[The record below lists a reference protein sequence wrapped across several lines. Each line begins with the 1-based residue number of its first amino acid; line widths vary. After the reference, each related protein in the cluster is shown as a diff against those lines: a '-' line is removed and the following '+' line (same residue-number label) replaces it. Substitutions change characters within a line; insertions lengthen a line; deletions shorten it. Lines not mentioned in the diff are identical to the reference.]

1 MLYRE
6 FAVEPKH
13 IGFLSDLKLI
23 EARFGY
29 DKGSLIS
36 AFPTTWFRDVL
47 VKLQAN
53 SNGSQLDKLTDTL
66 KLIKQKSIHT
76 YGRAY
81 AGNSWCDAAIT
92 SHRTQPFHR
101 IIDPSLTISDVYRNS
116 LYELID
122 DDFELIP
129 NCKRLSTE
137 MARVAQELLVQAEKI
152 VIVDPFAKP
161 NIVGYRKTILEM
173 TKLPRGQS
181 VELIIFSEEEKQDS
195 YEIRK
200 AHLISLS
207 KELPTKI
214 KLTWCFISDND
225 RGDIHPRV
233 LFTSKGGI
241 KFDRGFQEPN
251 DYDQRNAPNYISVL
265 TRAQLE
271 KFTLDYNYNQ
281 LIHPLVI
288 NHLWCS
294 H

>member
-13 IGFLSDLKLI
+13 IGLLNDLKLI

-29 DKGSLIS
+29 DKGCLIS
-36 AFPTTWFRDVL
+36 AFPKTWFKDVL

-66 KLIKQKSIHT
+66 KLIKQKSIHS
-76 YGRAY
+76 YGRTY
-81 AGNSWCDAAIT
+81 SGKSWRDAALA
-92 SHRTQPFHR
+92 SHRTLPFHR
-101 IIDPSLTISDVYRNS
+101 IIDPSQTISDVYRNS

-161 NIVGYRKTILEM
+161 NIDGYRKTIIEM
-173 TKLPRGQS
+173 SRLPRGQL

-207 KELPTKI
+207 KELPKEI
-214 KLTWCFISDND
+214 KLTWCFISDSD

-271 KFTLDYNYNQ
+271 KFTLDYNHNQ
-281 LIHPLVI
+281 LTHPLVI
-288 NHLWCS
+288 NHLWSS